1 MPIPIVDTLQNVVVV
16 RFSLKVAEWRRR
28 AFVNENNREAWF
40 AYRARLFDQTLFASL
55 CAQTKPVTAVYLL
68 MDEDDRPLFETY
80 LLQPLLQT
88 QTRGQAQAQVQ
99 AQTEAQTEAQEGT
112 PLPAKRVA
120 PGKGRVPE
128 IRPIFSSQAPHLQVA
143 FDLLARGPTQH
154 LTMSRIDSDDIVARN
169 FFEELSH
176 DIGTALQA
184 GKSFD
189 YVMAAQGYKS
199 NLKQMQRCL
208 YGRSPF
214 LTRYWAQLPAPDE
227 WASADNPPTVY
238 DVSHVRIREHHLL
251 ESLDAQWLQLLH
263 GTNVANGFSKGQPEP
278 LPDDL
283 SFLNSPN
290 ASPILCEEKRAF
302 DMDWF
307 RAWAGFEPPEPALF
321 DQAPFPSAWDRVRVA
336 WRRWKGRQ

>member
-1 MPIPIVDTLQNVVVV
+1 MPIPIADTLHNVVVV

-28 AFVNENNREAWF
+28 AFVNESNREAWF
-40 AYRARLFDQTLFASL
+40 TYRARLFQQTLFASL
-55 CAQTKPVTAVYLL
+55 CAQTKPVSAVYLL

-80 LLQPLLQT
+80 LLQPLFQT
-88 QTRGQAQAQVQ
+88 QLQAQAH
-99 AQTEAQTEAQEGT
+99 EGI
-112 PLPAKRVA
+112 PSPAKRVA
-120 PGKGRVPE
+120 PSKGRVPE
-128 IRPIFSSQAPHLQVA
+128 IRPIFSSQAPHRQVA
-143 FDLLARGPTQH
+143 LDLLKRGPTQQ

-176 DIGTALQA
+176 DIFTALQA
-184 GKSFD
+184 AKTFD

-321 DQAPFPSAWDRVRVA
+321 DQAPFPSAWARVRVA

>member
-55 CAQTKPVTAVYLL
+55 CAQTKPVTAIYLL
-68 MDEDDRPLFETY
+68 MDEDDRPLFEAY
-80 LLQPLLQT
+80 WLQPQELART
-88 QTRGQAQAQVQ
+88 QTRVRGS
-99 AQTEAQTEAQEGT
+99 T
-112 PLPAKRVA
+112 PLTAKGA
-120 PGKGRVPE
+120 KPTKSHSPE
-128 IRPIFSSQAPHLQVA
+128 IRPIFSSQTPHRQVA
-143 FDLLARGPTQH
+143 LDLLERGPTQQ

-169 FFEELSH
+169 FFEELSR
-176 DIGTALQA
+176 DIGTALQVGNA
-184 GKSFD
+184 FD

-214 LTRYWAQLPAPDE
+214 LTRYWAQLPSPNE
-227 WASADNPPTVY
+227 WVSADTPPTVY
-238 DVSHVRIREHHLL
+238 DVSHIRIRDHCLL
-251 ESLDAQWLQLLH
+251 ESLNAQWLQLLH
-263 GTNVANGFSKGQPEP
+263 GTNVANGFSKGQAEP
-278 LPDDL
+278 LPQDL
-283 SFLNSPN
+283 SFLNSPS

-302 DMDWF
+302 DLDWF

>member
-1 MPIPIVDTLQNVVVV
+1 MPCILIAVTAMLIPISDTLHNVVVV

-28 AFVNENNREAWF
+28 AFVNESNREAWF
-40 AYRARLFDQTLFASL
+40 AYRARLFEQTLFASL
-55 CAQTKPVTAVYLL
+55 CAQTKPVSAVYLL
-68 MDEDDRPLFETY
+68 MNEDDWPLFETY
-80 LLQPLLQT
+80 LLQPLLQSQT
-88 QTRGQAQAQVQ
+88 QTQ
-99 AQTEAQTEAQEGT
+99 AQTQAQEGT
-112 PLPAKRVA
+112 PLPAKRAA

-143 FDLLARGPTQH
+143 FDLLARGPTQQ

-169 FFEELSH
+169 FFEELGN
-176 DIGTALQA
+176 DIVSALQV

-214 LTRYWAQLPAPDE
+214 LTRYWAQLPSPNE

-238 DVSHVRIREHHLL
+238 DVSHVRIRDYCLL
-251 ESLDAQWLQLLH
+251 ESLNATWLQLLH

-302 DMDWF
+302 EMDWF

>member
-1 MPIPIVDTLQNVVVV
+1 MPIPIADTLHNVVVV

-28 AFVNENNREAWF
+28 AFVNESNREAWF
-40 AYRARLFDQTLFASL
+40 AYRARLFEQTLFASL
-55 CAQTKPVTAVYLL
+55 CAQTKPVSAVYLL
-68 MDEDDRPLFETY
+68 MDEEDRPLFETY

-88 QTRGQAQAQVQ
+88 QSQ
-99 AQTEAQTEAQEGT
+99 AQEGT
-112 PLPAKRVA
+112 PLPAMRVA
-120 PGKGRVPE
+120 LSKGRVPE

-143 FDLLARGPTQH
+143 LDLLKRGPTQQ

-176 DIGTALQA
+176 DIFTALQA
-184 GKSFD
+184 AKTFD

-214 LTRYWAQLPAPDE
+214 LTRYWAQLPSPNE
-227 WASADNPPTVY
+227 WASAETPPTVY
-238 DVSHVRIREHHLL
+238 DVSHVRIREHRLL
-251 ESLDAQWLQLLH
+251 ESLNAQWLQLLH

-283 SFLNSPN
+283 SFLTSPN
-290 ASPILCEEKRAF
+290 VSPILCEDKRVF
-302 DMDWF
+302 DTHWF
-307 RAWAGFEPPEPALF
+307 KTWAGFDPPDLQLF
-321 DQAPFPSAWDRVRVA
+321 DQAPVPSLWHQVRVA
-336 WRRWKGRQ
+336 WRRLKGRQ